1 MCYLHRDF
9 NCLLRP
15 ENSKPVKRYG
25 NETYPQLLKERITLP
40 TEKKCIGWST
50 FNPLHSE
57 LSTAWIVSE
66 INRGREGRGG
76 GGGQGRKRKQSRKSE
91 NNPKLLS

>member
-25 NETYPQLLKERITLP
+25 NETYPQLLKERTTLP
-40 TEKKCIGWST
+40 TVKNVSVRVHLIRCIANYLQHG
-50 FNPLHSE
+50 
-57 LSTAWIVSE
+57 
-66 INRGREGRGG
+66 
-76 GGGQGRKRKQSRKSE
+76 
-91 NNPKLLS
+91 